1 MSKSNDTNTSAGSS
15 QQRVLN
21 ARRVID
27 LLVEHPVPITW
38 QQMVE
43 ILDAPKPHGVK
54 RVRQILR
61 GLVRLGEI
69 VANENREYLLSPA
82 KARKRNK
89 TPAQDADS
97 AVSETLESTAPDQ
110 PATVV
115 SAPTAGA
122 LTGLVTGLGPR
133 LFVDGFALAKPER
146 GALSGRPSDE
156 IEYKVVDEQAVVTR
170 ILKYSPRPVVGV
182 LNLKGKFPQ
191 VDPLGRGFSGRV
203 RLDAKPDTAGHGDT
217 VRIGRCFKVRLR
229 Y

>member
-1 MSKSNDTNTSAGSS
+1 MIRILRLEVLSKS
-15 QQRVLN
+15 VLN

-97 AVSETLESTAPDQ
+97 AVSETC
-110 PATVV
+110 
-115 SAPTAGA
+115 
-122 LTGLVTGLGPR
+122 R
-133 LFVDGFALAKPER
+133 
-146 GALSGRPSDE
+146 
-156 IEYKVVDEQAVVTR
+156 
-170 ILKYSPRPVVGV
+170 KYSTRANQLRCVCANCGRIDRPG
-182 LNLKGKFPQ
+182 NGPWAA
-191 VDPLGRGFSGRV
+191 P
-203 RLDAKPDTAGHGDT
+203 
-217 VRIGRCFKVRLR
+217 IC
-229 Y
+229 